1 MWSVGTDNVIVEGAL
16 MSFQSD
22 HDLTTTGAM
31 DTLTWHALVGAAIQK
46 RFDPTNYSYVDVN
59 KNLPE
64 TATLYINGK
73 VIFQTD
79 VNTGITAAPTGNGT
93 FPVYSRFTTTTM
105 SGTLPDGQT
114 YRDTGIPWVSYF
126 HGGDA
131 LHGFLRS
138 QYGYPQS
145 LGCVEMTYA
154 RRHSLGP
161 HPHRNPGYGPVV
173 FEGRSAFSSCL
184 PPPWVS
190 SLSSPCAGN
199 WRAPT
204 RKRDRPNMVGLW
216 TFITLVVPE

>member
-1 MWSVGTDNVIVEGAL
+1 MTSKVHSIAKSGSTSPSIVKGTFVWRFASLPSTLKPLWSVGTDNVIVEGAL

-154 RRHSLGP
+154 HAAIVWGHTP
-161 HPHRNPGYGPVV
+161 IG
-173 FEGRSAFSSCL
+173 
-184 PPPWVS
+184 
-190 SLSSPCAGN
+190 
-199 WRAPT
+199 
-204 RKRDRPNMVGLW
+204 
-216 TFITLVVPE
+216 TLVTVQ